1 MRFLI
6 WGAGAIGG
14 TIGAYWVRAG
24 HDVTFVDVAAAHVAA
39 INNKGL
45 HISGPVDSFSVQA
58 PAFTPQELDGQYQ
71 HVCLC
76 VKAHHTADALEQLLP
91 HLAPDGYVLSL
102 QNGLNE
108 LLIAERIGQE
118 RTVGAFINFGAD
130 YLEPGL
136 IHRGN
141 RAAVVV
147 GELDGQLTPRARTLH
162 ECLLQFDDRA
172 ILTDNIMG
180 YLWGK
185 LAYGAQL
192 FVTALTSDS
201 IADALDNPRFRALYV
216 AVAKEVMLTAQAY
229 GITPQG
235 FDGFNPLAFL
245 PDTPLEVS
253 QQSLD
258 QLVTFNRGSAKT
270 HSGIWR
276 DLAIRKRK
284 TEVDAMLGMIVR
296 QADAKGIAVPLLRQ
310 VIVLIHEIESGKRR
324 QNDAALEEL
333 LKHHQVG

>member
-14 TIGAYWVRAG
+14 TIGAYWIRAG
-24 HDVTFVDVAAAHVAA
+24 HDVTFVDVVAEHVAA
-39 INNKGL
+39 INTNGL
-45 HISGPVDSFSVQA
+45 HISGPIAD
-58 PAFTPQELDGQYQ
+58 FTVAARAYTPDQLTGQYEQ
-71 HVCLC
+71 ICLC
-76 VKAHHTADALEQLLP
+76 VKGHHTTAALEQLLP
-91 HLAPDGYVLSL
+91 HLTADGYVLSL

-108 LLIAERIGQE
+108 LVIAEKIGQE

-130 YLEPGL
+130 YLEPGSIL
-136 IHRGN
+136 HGN

-147 GELDGQLTPRARTLH
+147 GELNGQVTPRVQALH
-162 ECLLQFDDRA
+162 ACLLQFDDRA
-172 ILTDNIMG
+172 ILTGNIMG

-201 IADALDNPRFRALYV
+201 IADALANPRFRALYIGV
-216 AVAKEVMLTAQAY
+216 ANEVLLTAQAY
-229 GITPQG
+229 SIAPQG

-245 PDTPLEVS
+245 PDTPPEIS
-253 QQSLD
+253 HQSLN
-258 QLVTFNRGSAKT
+258 QLVEFNRKSAKT

-284 TEVDAMLGMIVR
+284 TEVDAMLGMIVQ
-296 QADAKGIAVPLLRQ
+296 QAQAKAIQTPLLQR
-310 VIVLIHEIESGKRR
+310 VIALIHEIEVGERQ

-333 LKHHQVG
+333 LQVLP

>member
-14 TIGAYWVRAG
+14 TIGAYWIRAG
-24 HDVTFVDVAAAHVAA
+24 HDVTSVDVVFEHVAA
-39 INNKGL
+39 INANGL
-45 HISGPVDSFSVQA
+45 HISGPIAD
-58 PAFTPQELDGQYQ
+58 FTVAARAYTPDQLTGQYE
-71 HVCLC
+71 HICLC
-76 VKAHHTADALEQLLP
+76 VKGHHTTAALEQLLP
-91 HLAPDGYVLSL
+91 HLAADGYVLSL

-108 LLIAERIGQE
+108 LVIAEKIGQE

-130 YLEPGL
+130 YLEPGSIL
-136 IHRGN
+136 HGN

-147 GELDGQLTPRARTLH
+147 GELNGQVTPRVQALH
-162 ECLLQFDDRA
+162 ACLLQFDDRA

-201 IADALDNPRFRALYV
+201 IADALANPRFRALYIGV
-216 AVAKEVMLTAQAY
+216 ANEVLLTAQAY
-229 GITPQG
+229 GIAPQG

-245 PDTPLEVS
+245 PDTPPEIS
-253 QQSLD
+253 HQSLD
-258 QLVTFNRGSAKT
+258 QLVAFNRKSAKT

-284 TEVDAMLGMIVR
+284 TEVDAMLGMIVQ
-296 QADAKGIAVPLLRQ
+296 QAQAKAIQTPLLQR
-310 VIVLIHEIESGKRR
+310 VITLIHEIEAGERQ
-324 QNDAALEEL
+324 QNDAALEAL
-333 LKHHQVG
+333 LQILS